1 MVSFWG
7 RPEQR
12 PWQVSFAKW
21 HLSSLWHGEEDEH
34 GAAGRDMMSDIVSQ
48 PYLVCTVR

>member
-1 MVSFWG
+1 MAGELCKVA
-7 RPEQR
+7 PL
-12 PWQVSFAKW
+12 VA
-21 HLSSLWHGEEDEH
+21 LHGEEDEH